1 MAFFGLH
8 HHARH
13 RARQM
18 RWVLPI
24 VGLLAA
30 ATLVTLIVQFQVS
43 SQDVGTEFFHA
54 HKTISNTSQ
63 LLVRGTVIGGAI
75 LALLVVA
82 VAIWALRM
90 THRIVRPVHT
100 LHRALDA
107 LVAGEL
113 GVRVALHRADEFREV
128 GDALNRLVD
137 EFSATLAKI
146 HELVDRIAA
155 LTGST
160 GGAPQEPAPDAQVR
174 ALIAELDQTMD
185 FFRLGPHRTIR
196 EDGR

>member
-1 MAFFGLH
+1 MRSAASSGSTIDTAGCASRAMSYPSSNDPSARRSMMAFFGLH
-8 HHARH
+8 HQARH

-63 LLVRGTVIGGAI
+63 LLIRGTVIGGAI

-82 VAIWALRM
+82 VAIWALHM

-107 LVAGEL
+107 LVAGDL
-113 GVRVALHRADEFREV
+113 GVRVAL
-128 GDALNRLVD
+128 
-137 EFSATLAKI
+137 
-146 HELVDRIAA
+146 
-155 LTGST
+155 
-160 GGAPQEPAPDAQVR
+160 
-174 ALIAELDQTMD
+174 
-185 FFRLGPHRTIR
+185 
-196 EDGR
+196 